1 MRTDAGQ
8 AGTPRDKPGQ
18 RRASAHM
25 ADHFTKLWASILESS
40 IWSEPVENRVVWIT
54 MLTMADRN
62 GFVGASIDG
71 LARRANVSIDAV
83 RAALVTFQEPDPNS
97 RNKDNEGRRIEEVP
111 RGWHILN
118 YAYFRDLRDEQARQE
133 YERARKAAQRRRTPE
148 PMSQDVRDTPGQQRD
163 TSGTAGTKGDLS
175 HVSAHVY
182 ADADADVEEEEGCR
196 GTQKSTSRAPRSA
209 RARADRPE
217 DVGVQVWE
225 EFAALRKARRSPVTD
240 TVVAGIRREAKAAGM
255 TLEQALRT
263 CVERGWQ
270 SFKADWA
277 QSGGKLAPAKQAAHI
292 PNMPLGHASCA
303 CAGCTSFRRARAG
316 A

>member
-8 AGTPRDKPGQ
+8 AGTTRDNPGQ

-83 RAALVTFQEPDPNS
+83 RAALVTFQQPDPNS

-118 YAYFRDLRDEQARQE
+118 YTYFRDLRDEQARQE

-175 HVSAHVY
+175 HVSAHEY
-182 ADADADVEEEEGCR
+182 AYGEEEEGCR

-225 EFAALRKARRSPVTD
+225 EFAALRKARRAPVTD

-270 SFKADWA
+270 GFRADWV
-277 QSGGKLAPAKQAAHI
+277 AKAKAANI
-292 PNMPLGHASCA
+292 ADIDYG
-303 CAGCTSFRRARAG
+303 TEQVQDI
-316 A
+316 